1 MGIEAIDHLYI
12 QTQDFDDSIAFW
24 QALGYKK
31 ITEWN
36 KYPTRGCRLEAGET
50 FVVLAENTLNK
61 PMINIH
67 FRISDAERFLKEVSH
82 SNVKIRIPDEKSH
95 WGSRWMCVSDPDGN
109 MFGLEETPPPRERGK
124 QTVVFDVNEKD
135 EPVNVRPI

>member
-1 MGIEAIDHLYI
+1 MWLSLDDWSNLALLMGIEAIDHLYI

-50 FVVLAENTLNK
+50 FVVLAENTLRSTLYK
-61 PMINIH
+61 RPQS
-67 FRISDAERFLKEVSH
+67 RAKLY
-82 SNVKIRIPDEKSH
+82 EK
-95 WGSRWMCVSDPDGN
+95 RKA
-109 MFGLEETPPPRERGK
+109 R
-124 QTVVFDVNEKD
+124 
-135 EPVNVRPI
+135 